1 MGAKERGLRKAQ
13 GREPAEL
20 RGGWW
25 AKVQWPQ
32 CYFRLSDYCFGVKDQ
47 GGWGKVQRS
56 PGKRFELW
64 SQKSEERGSLE
75 AARVWLINSIMQRII
90 GTLKFQGLVLGAKF
104 VLTAPCPV
112 EEARVRGRL
121 FLAKQS
127 KLHSK
132 QKYFRLSATNRSPG
146 KLFTALWNEEVS
158 KERYSTTYFL
168 IFQRLHGLTS
178 AVCQIAGHLEA
189 CCACKGHMENWVL
202 VFCAPLPHH
211 RMFSSRAVCV
221 QLHVTNACQQLGK
234 APATPLTGLYAI
246 GGEQPAC
253 SCWSC
258 HH

>member
-1 MGAKERGLRKAQ
+1 
-13 GREPAEL
+13 
-20 RGGWW
+20 
-25 AKVQWPQ
+25 
-32 CYFRLSDYCFGVKDQ
+32 
-47 GGWGKVQRS
+47 
-56 PGKRFELW
+56 
-64 SQKSEERGSLE
+64 
-75 AARVWLINSIMQRII
+75 MQRII

-189 CCACKGHMENWVL
+189 CCACKGDMENWVL
-202 VFCAPLPHH
+202 VFCAPLLHH
-211 RMFSSRAVCV
+211 REVLLQGSVCPTACNQCMSTTRQGTCEASHWSLCHRWRATCMLLLELSSLTLFIWVHGLLVALDRSKDNF
-221 QLHVTNACQQLGK
+221 HEK
-234 APATPLTGLYAI
+234 AMNRM
-246 GGEQPAC
+246 
-253 SCWSC
+253 
-258 HH
+258 